1 MLLNFEVRN
10 VASNKT
16 FASNREQENKF
27 VKSCQRGDASA
38 WNELIARHTSRV
50 YGMCYRFTRRECVA
64 RDMTQEVFLRIYRR
78 LGSFRADEL
87 SFVAWMNLLTLNLLR
102 DHYRRTRKERMTVP
116 IDEYRT
122 CLGNI
127 SHSSIRPDEIFAR
140 EETRQMVHSALDKLK
155 PDLREMI
162 LLYDVQELQYDEIS
176 SRLGIP
182 IGTVKSRLNRARM
195 SLARLLRRHKQAA

>member
-1 MLLNFEVRN
+1 MLLNFEARN
-10 VASNKT
+10 FV
-16 FASNREQENKF
+16 SNRDQENKF
-27 VKSCQRGDASA
+27 VKSCQSGDASA
-38 WNELIARHTSRV
+38 WNDLIARHSSRV

-78 LGSFRADEL
+78 LGTFRADEL

-102 DHYRRTRKERMTVP
+102 DHYRRTRKERMTVA
-116 IDEYRT
+116 IDEHRT
-122 CLGNI
+122 CVRRL
-127 SHSSIRPDEIFAR
+127 SHSSIRPDEMFAR
-140 EETRQMVHSALDKLK
+140 EETRRMVHSALDKLK

-182 IGTVKSRLNRARM
+182 IGTVKSRLNRART
-195 SLARLLRRHKQAA
+195 SLARMLRRHKLAA